1 MKGNWRIEKR
11 YLNLT
16 IPNLVPSGTSYLIQR
31 RAESYILPMRFCIKN
46 HFFLFKTSGIIIKWK
61 CDYRPTY
68 TSCHTSRNIGNKNI
82 TSCITSDD
90 IETWCSVS
98 NTRSWIVIIANE
110 ILMIRYDRPNTA
122 VVTQGILL
130 VGRFGVVCSVITEK
144 IRLCNKLYIYKY
156 LRQIIT
162 LRNRDSR

>member
-1 MKGNWRIEKR
+1 MFITRD
-11 YLNLT
+11 
-16 IPNLVPSGTSYLIQR
+16 
-31 RAESYILPMRFCIKN
+31 
-46 HFFLFKTSGIIIKWK
+46 IINKYK

-82 TSCITSDD
+82 TSCITSND

-130 VGRFGVVCSVITEK
+130 VGRFGVVRSVITEK
-144 IRLCNKLYIYKY
+144 IRLCN
-156 LRQIIT
+156 
-162 LRNRDSR
+162 N